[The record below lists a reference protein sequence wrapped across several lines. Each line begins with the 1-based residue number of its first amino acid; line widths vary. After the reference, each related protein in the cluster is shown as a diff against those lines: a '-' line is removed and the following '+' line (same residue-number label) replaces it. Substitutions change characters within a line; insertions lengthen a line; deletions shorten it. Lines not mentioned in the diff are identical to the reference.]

1 MKILFL
7 SRWFPS
13 PMDNGSKIR
22 IYNLLRGLGQLHDV
36 TLLSFADQPEVSPE
50 APEVREIC
58 SKVVVVPWKEFD
70 PTTIRARLAILS
82 LKPRSIVDTF
92 SPEMAQAI
100 TKTLNEQAYD
110 LIIASQLQMA
120 AYYPYF
126 QGIPAIFEEFEIGL
140 FHDRAFSPDG
150 KIRLR
155 QALTWFKL
163 RIYLSQ
169 LLNAYQACTVASEQ
183 ERQLLVRNFPDFKKQ
198 VALIPNCLNLD
209 EYQGVRMDKK
219 SNTLIFSGPFKY
231 RVNYDAMLWFVGE
244 VFPLILERIPDTQL
258 IITGDHANLP
268 LPSSKNITLSGY
280 VDDIKSLIASCSISI
295 APLLSGG
302 GTRLKILEAMA
313 LGTPVVATSKGAEGL
328 DATDG
333 EQLLLA
339 DSPADFAECVIS
351 LLKDGSLRLEIAR
364 KAGLLVKE
372 KYNWGSALAEYST
385 LINTLV

>member
-1 MKILFL
+1 
-7 SRWFPS
+7 
-13 PMDNGSKIR
+13 
-22 IYNLLRGLGQLHDV
+22 
-36 TLLSFADQPEVSPE
+36 
-50 APEVREIC
+50 
-58 SKVVVVPWKEFD
+58 
-70 PTTIRARLAILS
+70 
-82 LKPRSIVDTF
+82 
-92 SPEMAQAI
+92 
-100 TKTLNEQAYD
+100 
-110 LIIASQLQMA
+110 MA

-150 KIRLR
+150 TVRLR

-163 RIYLSQ
+163 RRYLST
-169 LLNAYQACTVASEQ
+169 LLNAFQACTVASEQ
-183 ERQLLVRNFPDFKKQ
+183 ERQLLVRNFPGFKKQ
-198 VALIPNCLNLD
+198 VTLIPNCLNLD
-209 EYQGVRMDKK
+209 EYKGFRVDKK

-244 VFPLILERIPDTQL
+244 VFPLILEQIPDTQL

-280 VDDIKSLIASCSISI
+280 VDNIKSLIASCSISI

-339 DSPADFAECVIS
+339 DSPADFAECVIR
-351 LLKDGSLRLEIAR
+351 LLKDESLRLEIAG
-364 KAGLLVKE
+364 KAGPLVQE